1 MKPYDTGCLLLS
13 TYLGYIP
20 HIPPVQW
27 PTLRHPSISGERDSK
42 RNSQRGP
49 ICWKNGRRR
58 CVPGGFSFRSFPSF
72 FWGQTSERSVEL
84 TTPGLDQGWMK
95 TNKASMSHRYRPTR
109 KIPWSTPLISACQE
123 RRDVQSGNFDV
134 RLPSKDFESG
144 KSSWSSLVDW
154 FGTRWLFLHILGL
167 VVPTD
172 FHIFHRSWTH
182 QPVLI

>member
-1 MKPYDTGCLLLS
+1 MMKPYDTGCLLLS

-72 FWGQTSERSVEL
+72 FWGQTSERSVEDY
-84 TTPGLDQGWMK
+84 TRFGSGLDEDKQGK
-95 TNKASMSHRYRPTR
+95 H
-109 KIPWSTPLISACQE
+109 
-123 RRDVQSGNFDV
+123 V
-134 RLPSKDFESG
+134 
-144 KSSWSSLVDW
+144 SSLSPNSEDPMIN
-154 FGTRWLFLHILGL
+154 TSHLR
-167 VVPTD
+167 VPRTA
-172 FHIFHRSWTH
+172 RCPEWK
-182 QPVLI
+182 L